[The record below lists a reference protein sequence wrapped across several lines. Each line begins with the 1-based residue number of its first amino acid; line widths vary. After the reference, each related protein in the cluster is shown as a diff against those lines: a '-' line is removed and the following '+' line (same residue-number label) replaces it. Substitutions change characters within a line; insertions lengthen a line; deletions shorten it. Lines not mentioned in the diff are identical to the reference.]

1 MLKNLQ
7 QSQADAFKTSSNRVI
22 QKQKKAQ
29 ATGHLI
35 GKKIGDRKIDRFKQT
50 TKIRC

>member
-1 MLKNLQ
+1 MRLKLLQ
-7 QSQADAFKTSSNRVI
+7 IESFKN
-22 QKQKKAQ
+22 KKK

-35 GKKIGDRKIDRFKQT
+35 GKKIGDKKIDRFKQT